1 MMFIENWLAA
11 VTFAGLFLLML
22 IPCAGW
28 YVEGMRLEKS
38 ERLNKRLISENAAY
52 KKEIKMLKMKLNIY
66 KLMKDAEEGK

>member
-28 YVEGMRLEKS
+28 YVEGMRLEKAERQNKKLLQEKGDLRLENMRLKYLVEFYKNANEDGKS
-38 ERLNKRLISENAAY
+38 E
-52 KKEIKMLKMKLNIY
+52 
-66 KLMKDAEEGK
+66 